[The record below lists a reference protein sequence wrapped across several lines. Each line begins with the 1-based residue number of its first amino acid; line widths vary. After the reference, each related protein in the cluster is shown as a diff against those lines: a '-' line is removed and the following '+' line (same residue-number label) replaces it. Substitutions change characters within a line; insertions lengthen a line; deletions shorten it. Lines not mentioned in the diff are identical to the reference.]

1 MLMFTSLYSKLLTPA
16 ITALLLG
23 ALVLLGT
30 YPDIST
36 ILGGIALFLMGME
49 YMESGFKAF
58 SGGVLEKV
66 LEKFTNNT
74 PKAIATGFFST
85 AIVQSSSLISII
97 VISFLSAG
105 LITLTSAVGV
115 IFGSNIGTTAT
126 AWLVSVFGLHI
137 KISVYAMPML
147 VLGIVIPLFF
157 KSKSWK
163 GIAAILIG
171 LGVIFLGIGYMKE
184 GFETLKEGLDL
195 AKYAMDGYAGI
206 FVYVLVGSVA
216 TVIIQSSSATMAI
229 IITALAT
236 GQIDYANALALAIGA
251 NVGTTVTAVLGAL
264 KSNENGKR
272 LAVAH
277 FIFNM
282 ITAFIAILFIYQLT
296 EVVDYLSVIVGIGIE
311 NYAMKLSLFHTIFNL
326 IGVLAVS
333 PFIGKLVKFLNTL
346 FIPKVEKEEG
356 KAKYLDDSALELPM
370 TSLLA
375 VIKETKH
382 LYNNAFEIITH
393 GLNLKRSNILSSI
406 PLEEVI
412 HDDYSKSAVDIDA
425 FYNHKIKGIYGEI
438 IDFSTKAQSEM
449 SPKDI
454 ELLYKLKLA
463 NRDIVEA
470 VKDTK
475 HLQKNMIKYLNSTNE
490 HIKEQYNRIRRD
502 LAELLRN
509 INIVATAEAED
520 EILLLLSK
528 AKVHTEKYDILANGT
543 LDNLIREGLIT
554 NEMATSLMNDSA
566 YAYDISKNLIAM
578 AEVTFADRSSNFES
592 LNEEMSMNAEDIK
605 AILEKKDD

>member
-1 MLMFTSLYSKLLTPA
+1 MLMFTNLYSKLLTPI

-216 TVIIQSSSATMAI
+216 TVVIQSSSATMAI

-296 EVVDYLSVIVGIGIE
+296 EVVDYLSIIVGIGIE
-311 NYAMKLSLFHTIFNL
+311 NYAMKLSLFHSIFNL

-356 KAKYLDDSALELPM
+356 KAKYLDNSALEFPL

-382 LYNNAFEIITH
+382 LYDNAFEIITH

-490 HIKEQYNRIRRD
+490 HIKEQYNRIRID

-509 INIVATAEAED
+509 INIVATTKAED

-528 AKVHTEKYDILANGT
+528 TKVHTEKYDILANGT

-566 YAYDISKNLIAM
+566 YAYDISKNLISM
-578 AEVTFADRSSNFES
+578 AEITFSDRSSNVVNF
-592 LNEEMSMNAEDIK
+592 NEEMAMDDDDIK

>member
-1 MLMFTSLYSKLLTPA
+1 MFTSLYSRLLTPI

-49 YMESGFKAF
+49 YMENGFKAF
-58 SGGVLEKV
+58 SGGILEKV

-236 GQIDYANALALAIGA
+236 GQIDYPNALALAIGA

-277 FIFNM
+277 FIFNI

-296 EVVDYLSVIVGIGIE
+296 EVVDYLSIIVGIDIE

-326 IGVLAVS
+326 IGILAVS
-333 PFIGKLVKFLNTL
+333 PFIGKLVTFLNTL
-346 FIPKVEKEEG
+346 FIPKTSKEEG
-356 KAKYLDDSALELPM
+356 KAKYLDSSALEFPM

-375 VIKETKH
+375 VINETKH
-382 LYNNAFEIITH
+382 LYDNAFEIITH

-406 PLEEVI
+406 PLEEVTQ
-412 HDDYSKSAVDIDA
+412 DDYSKSAVDIDA

-475 HLQKNMIKYLNSTNE
+475 HLQKNMIKYLKSTNE
-490 HIKEQYNRIRRD
+490 NIKEQYNRIRRD

-509 INIVATAEAED
+509 INILATTEAED

-566 YAYDISKNLIAM
+566 YAYDISKNLISM
-578 AEVTFADRSSNFES
+578 AEITFADRSSNLQS
-592 LNEEMSMNAEDIK
+592 LNEEMSMNADDIK
-605 AILEKKDD
+605 EILEKKDE

>member
-1 MLMFTSLYSKLLTPA
+1 MVNSLYSKLLTP
-16 ITALLLG
+16 IIIALILG

-49 YMESGFKAF
+49 YMEDGFKAF
-58 SGGVLEKV
+58 SGGILEKV
-66 LEKFTNNT
+66 LERFTNNT
-74 PKAIATGFFST
+74 PKAITTGFFAT

-105 LITLTSAVGV
+105 LITLTSAVGI

-137 KISVYAMPML
+137 KISLYAMPML
-147 VLGIVIPLFF
+147 VLGIVIPLFL

-195 AKYAMDGYAGI
+195 AKYAMEGYAGI

-296 EVVDYLSVIVGIGIE
+296 EVVDYLSIIVGIGID

-333 PFIGKLVKFLNTL
+333 PFIGKLVTFLNTL
-346 FIPKVEKEEG
+346 FIPKAEKEEG
-356 KAKYLDDSALELPM
+356 KSKYLDNTALEFPM
-370 TSLLA
+370 TSILA

-382 LYNNAFEIITH
+382 LYDNAFEIITH
-393 GLNLKRSNILSSI
+393 GLNLKRSNLLSSI

-412 HDDYSKSAVDIDA
+412 QDEYSKSAVDIDA

-449 SPKDI
+449 SPKEI

-475 HLQKNMIKYLNSTNE
+475 HLQKNMIKYLKSTNE
-490 HIKEQYNRIRRD
+490 HIKTQYNRIRID

-509 INIVATAEAED
+509 INTVSATEAED

-578 AEVTFADRSSNFES
+578 AEIIFANRNSNFEN

-605 AILEKKDD
+605 IILEKKDD